1 MSDSHLEQRQQIL
14 GYPRA
19 GLFRRLASILYD
31 GIIVGAIW
39 MLFGFIMQLVVGP
52 DTSELVDGRVRTDPV
67 LGNILFFLMLTSCA
81 AFFGWFW
88 TRSGQTVGMLAW
100 RIKVVDRDGGPV
112 SVRQA
117 AVRLLLAWPA
127 FCLLGL
133 GYLWLFVDA
142 EGDALH
148 DKISGTRVVV
158 VPKAG

>member
-19 GLFRRLASILYD
+19 GLFRRLASLLYD

-100 RIKVVDRDGGPV
+100 RIKVVDRHGGPV

-127 FCLLGL
+127 FFLLGL